1 MMKRDCLLI
10 LIGLT
15 YMLSPLQISGQELNA
30 KVTINRSKVSNTKGE
45 VFDALQKTMTEFLN
59 NHKWTEIEFRE
70 NEKIQCNF
78 NFTVDTYND
87 TEDSF
92 TGTLL
97 VSSSR
102 PVYNSNYTTVSYA
115 TKDPQFNFNFREAD
129 QLEWNP
135 NNIDNNLVA
144 LLAYYAYMIIGMD
157 FDTMSPMG
165 GTVFFQT
172 AEEIVRAGQNL
183 DFPGWK
189 AFDDSK
195 NRFGLLNDYIDG
207 SMESM
212 RQLRYEYHRK
222 GLDRMSEAPD
232 SARAAIADAL
242 DLLDAAHHAKTMS
255 QVPQL
260 FTEYKREELVN
271 IFSGKGTNEEKEKA
285 YNILFAIDASQNET
299 WQRIKK

>member
-1 MMKRDCLLI
+1 MMKRSCLFI
-10 LIGLT
+10 IIGLSC
-15 YMLSPLQISGQELNA
+15 LFSPLKTLSQELNA
-30 KVTINRSKVSNTKGE
+30 KVSINRSKVSNTKGE

-78 NFTVDTYND
+78 NFTVDKYSD
-87 TEDSF
+87 SDDSF
-92 TGTLL
+92 EGTLL

-102 PVYNSNYTTVSYA
+102 PVYNSNYTTTSYA
-115 TKDPQFNFNFREAD
+115 TKDPQFNFKFHEAD

-165 GTVFFQT
+165 GTPFFQT
-172 AEEIVRAGQNL
+172 AEEIVRAGQNM
-183 DFPGWK
+183 DYPGWK

-207 SMESM
+207 SMEAM
-212 RQLRYEYHRK
+212 RQLRYDYHRK

-232 SARAAIADAL
+232 SARAAIAESL
-242 DLLDAAHHAKTMS
+242 DLLDEAHHAKTMS

-260 FTEYKREELVN
+260 FTEYKRDELVN
-271 IFSGKGTNEEKEKA
+271 IFSGKATNEEKDKA

-299 WQRIKK
+299 WQKIKK

>member
-1 MMKRDCLLI
+1 MMKRNCLLL
-10 LIGLT
+10 LIGLACL
-15 YMLSPLQISGQELNA
+15 LSPLQILGQELNA

-70 NEKIQCNF
+70 NEKILCNF
-78 NFTVDTYND
+78 NLTVDSYKD
-87 TEDSF
+87 SDDSF

-242 DLLDAAHHAKTMS
+242 DLLDAAYHAKTMS

-299 WQRIKK
+299 WQKIKK